1 MRNFS
6 LPQTKQIKIQGRQPE
21 LSLVPLSTHA
31 LLQKGLNPKIWI
43 EIQFYEFYWFKTL
56 LP

>member
-31 LLQKGLNPKIWI
+31 LLQKGIKSENLD
-43 EIQFYEFYWFKTL
+43 
-56 LP
+56 